1 MKLCFRAQMV
11 YFHQCCCPRNIWVI
25 NKVISKKSNF
35 IIIIILCIFF
45 SLSVLVSVPLR
56 HSDFLSMLPKL
67 QNPIYLK
74 GIGISSLG
82 FFGAVEFE
90 ILKWAADP
98 RDGN

>member
-1 MKLCFRAQMV
+1 
-11 YFHQCCCPRNIWVI
+11 
-25 NKVISKKSNF
+25 
-35 IIIIILCIFF
+35 
-45 SLSVLVSVPLR
+45 
-56 HSDFLSMLPKL
+56 MLPKL